1 MKITLMEDAT
11 LYLKA
16 NNQCKIEF
24 GDNVVLFEN
33 DFELEELKKESPY
46 FFTLKDITHENKK
59 CVLNYEIEEGYESF
73 FKAKKYSKVI
83 ILSILERV
91 LELDPLSKFNEKV
104 LLHPRNIYFKDFKTI
119 KFLYRSNQFL
129 PSVKNL
135 SEIDQYKLL
144 ILSMLSKYSY
154 EKFKIKK
161 IELLEKENNDFLN
174 VIENAKTVSEL
185 HKLIREKLFVDET
198 SFFRELEE
206 GNKKNKIN
214 EIKSKLIVGGIF
226 SVIIVIAII
235 VNTLQIKNYKI
246 VAAEQIKSAN
256 NSQQAY
262 ECLARG
268 ENDTGIEKLKET
280 NPTKNELAEAYF
292 ISGKYDDAIN
302 TNKDYGKKVIAKL
315 YENKEESKILE
326 LKTKDKYIEVEK
338 EILNFDRNALLLD
351 KEIVQDKEQLLRIST
366 AFLKNNDIATAKEIN
381 TKLNNEQL
389 TQEIQKAEKTIADK
403 ALADKAA
410 KAAAAK

>member
-11 LYLKA
+11 LYIKA

-24 GDNVVLFEN
+24 GDNIVLFEN

-46 FFTLKDITHENKK
+46 FFKLKDVTHENKK
-59 CVLNYEIEEGYESF
+59 CVLNYEIDEGYESF
-73 FKAKKYSKVI
+73 FKAKKYSEVI
-83 ILSILERV
+83 RLSILERV

-119 KFLYRSNQFL
+119 KFLYRSNKFL

-144 ILSMLSKYSY
+144 ILSMLSKHSY

-185 HKLIREKLFVDET
+185 QKLLREKLFIDET
-198 SFFRELEE
+198 SFFRKVVE
-206 GNKKNKIN
+206 GNKKNRINKIQ
-214 EIKSKLIVGGIF
+214 SKLIVGGVF
-226 SVIIVIAII
+226 GVIIVTAII
-235 VNTLQIKNYKI
+235 VNMVQIKNYKI

-268 ENDTGIEKLKET
+268 DNDTGIKKLKET
-280 NPTKNELAEAYF
+280 NPSKNELAEAYF
-292 ISGKYDDAIN
+292 ISAKYDDAIN
-302 TNKDYGKKVIAKL
+302 TNQDYAKKVVIKL
-315 YENKEESKILE
+315 YTDKEEKKILDF
-326 LKTKDKYIEVEK
+326 KTKDKYIAVEK
-338 EILNFDRNALLLD
+338 DILSFNRNALLLD
-351 KEIVQDKEQLLRIST
+351 KEIVTDKEQLLRMASSFIANSDI
-366 AFLKNNDIATAKEIN
+366 ANAKGINGKLNDEQLKKEIATA
-381 TKLNNEQL
+381 
-389 TQEIQKAEKTIADK
+389 EKGATN
-403 ALADKAA
+403 
-410 KAAAAK
+410 KAAAAKAKAAKAK

>member
-24 GDNVVLFEN
+24 GDNIVLFEN

-46 FFTLKDITHENKK
+46 FFTLKNVTHENKK
-59 CVLNYEIEEGYESF
+59 CVLNYEIDESYESF
-73 FKAKKYSKVI
+73 FKAKKYSEVI
-83 ILSILERV
+83 RLSILERV
-91 LELDPLSKFNEKV
+91 LELDPLNKFNEKV

-144 ILSMLSKYSY
+144 ILSMLSKYPY

-174 VIENAKTVSEL
+174 IIENAKTVSEL

-198 SFFRELEE
+198 SFFRKLEE
-206 GNKKNKIN
+206 GNKKNRINKIQ
-214 EIKSKLIVGGIF
+214 SKLIVGGIF
-226 SVIIVIAII
+226 SIVIVIAII
-235 VNTLQIKNYKI
+235 VNMIQIKNYKN

-268 ENDTGIEKLKET
+268 DNDTGIKKLKET
-280 NPTKNELAEAYF
+280 NPSKNELAEAYF
-292 ISGKYDDAIN
+292 ISAKYDDAIN
-302 TNKDYGKKVIAKL
+302 TNQDYAKKVVIKL
-315 YENKEESKILE
+315 YTDKEEKKILDF
-326 LKTKDKYIEVEK
+326 KTKDKYIAVEK
-338 EILNFDRNALLLD
+338 DILSFNRNALLLD
-351 KEIVQDKEQLLRIST
+351 KEIVTDKEQLLRMASSFIANSDI
-366 AFLKNNDIATAKEIN
+366 ANAKGINGKLNDEQLKKDIATA
-381 TKLNNEQL
+381 
-389 TQEIQKAEKTIADK
+389 EKGVTN
-403 ALADKAA
+403 

>member
-24 GDNVVLFEN
+24 GDKIVLFEN
-33 DFELEELKKESPY
+33 DLELEELKKESPY
-46 FFTLKDITHENKK
+46 FFTLKDVTHENKK

-73 FKAKKYSKVI
+73 FKAKKYSEVI
-83 ILSILERV
+83 RLSILERV

-129 PSVKNL
+129 PNVKNL

-154 EKFKIKK
+154 EKFKVKK
-161 IELLEKENNDFLN
+161 MELLEKENNDFLN
-174 VIENAKTVSEL
+174 VIENAKTILEL
-185 HKLIREKLFVDET
+185 HELLIKKLFVDET
-198 SFFRELEE
+198 SFFKKLEE
-206 GNKKNKIN
+206 GNKKKKINKIQ
-214 EIKSKLIVGGIF
+214 SKLIVGGVF
-226 SVIIVIAII
+226 TVIIVIGII
-235 VNTLQIKNYKI
+235 ANAVQIKNYKI

-268 ENDTGIEKLKET
+268 DSDIGIKKLVAT
-280 NPTKNELAEAYF
+280 NPSKNELAEAYF
-292 ISGKYDDAIN
+292 ISAKYDDAIN
-302 TNKDYGKKVIAKL
+302 INQDYAKKVVLKL
-315 YENKEESKILE
+315 YADKKEEEILDF
-326 LKTKDKYIEVEK
+326 KTKNKYIEVEK
-338 EILNFDRNALLLD
+338 DIVGFDRNALLLD
-351 KEIVQDKEQLLRIST
+351 KEIVTDKEQLLRMATS
-366 AFLKNNDIATAKEIN
+366 FLANDDIADAQGINNKLNDAQLKKDIATS
-381 TKLNNEQL
+381 
-389 TQEIQKAEKTIADK
+389 QKGVTV
-403 ALADKAA
+403 KAA
-410 KAAAAK
+410 KAKTAAKK